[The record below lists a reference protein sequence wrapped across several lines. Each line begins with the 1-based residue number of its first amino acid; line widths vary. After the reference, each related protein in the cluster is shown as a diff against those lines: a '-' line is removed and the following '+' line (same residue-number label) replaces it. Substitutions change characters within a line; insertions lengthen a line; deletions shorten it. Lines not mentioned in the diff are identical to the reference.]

1 MKKLSIVISSIIFIC
16 MIQNASGQTDD
27 VGKKL
32 QMELVVTDEQKIIL
46 FSGFAIAVIG
56 LFLYLARDLILR
68 KKTSYDDKELDSKND
83 KTYEKYHSDWSDDY
97 EELGTRKNSKEDKEF
112 RRLLQDSSLP
122 DYYKILEVP
131 HNATLEEIK
140 KQYRIMAKKIHPDK
154 NKEEKSEEAMV
165 QINKAYEILSNE
177 ELRKKYDI
185 HLNKD

>member
-1 MKKLSIVISSIIFIC
+1 MKKFSIIVSSLILIC
-16 MIQNASGQTDD
+16 IIQNVSGQTDD
-27 VGKKL
+27 TEKKL
-32 QMELVVTDEQKIIL
+32 QMELDVTDDQKIIL
-46 FSGFAIAVIG
+46 FSGFAIAVIV
-56 LFLYLARDLILR
+56 LFLYLARDVILR
-68 KKTSYDDKELDSKND
+68 KKTSYDDKEFDSKND

-112 RRLLQDSSLP
+112 RRLLQDPSLP
-122 DYYKILEVP
+122 DYYKILQVS

-177 ELRKKYDI
+177 ELRKKYDM
-185 HLNKD
+185 HFNKD